1 MDVVASVGVE
11 GSPLVSSSYDAPVD
25 LSGIARAIATTP
37 APE

>member
-11 GSPLVSSSYDAPVD
+11 GSPLVSSSYDGPVD
-25 LSGIARAIATTP
+25 LSAIARAIATTP